1 MTCCNCGAECS
12 DNKFDAYPLYPKGNI
27 VCGKCVFEVIFKKN
41 DCQMTGIKYWKYDWS
56 YYPTNPHIVSIINP
70 TDKTL

>member
-1 MTCCNCGAECS
+1 MMICPNCGAECS

-56 YYPTNPHIVSIINP
+56 YYPLKS
-70 TDKTL
+70 L

>member
-12 DNKFDAYPLYPKGNI
+12 ENNFDAYPLYPKDNR

-41 DCQMTGIKYWKYDWS
+41 DCKCK
-56 YYPTNPHIVSIINP
+56 
-70 TDKTL
+70 

>member
-1 MTCCNCGAECS
+1 MNCVHCGAECS

-56 YYPTNPHIVSIINP
+56 YYPLKS
-70 TDKTL
+70 L